1 MSYDIHITRAESW
14 FEDEEPI
21 TLAEVEA
28 IWEQLP
34 KGFQIERSD
43 EVSATLP
50 DGGILTVETG
60 NYLIYEDES
69 DPDSRIHIYFMHDVP
84 TFSVRDEKYLL
95 PIIELAD
102 LLGAKVQGDEEEVY
116 TKESIM
122 KSM

>member
-1 MSYDIHITRAESW
+1 M
-14 FEDEEPI
+14 
-21 TLAEVEA
+21 EA

-34 KGFQIERSD
+34 KGFQIDRSG

-50 DGGILTVETG
+50 DGGILTANTR

-69 DPDSRIHIYFMHDVP
+69 DPDSRIHIYFMDHVP
-84 TFSVRDEKYLL
+84 TFSVKDEKYLL
-95 PIIELAD
+95 PIIELAE